1 VYEVLDGEEFERR
14 FNDLRK
20 VRSKVKASGTERPFS
35 RMYNFYILEHG
46 DKWARTGTKFRPRCE
61 AGQPT
66 PEILAAVRAFSS
78 TASTPSTPR
87 TPSSVASSSSS
98 RVLSVASAGQAVYPA
113 SPKRDGPL
121 ASPRTSARPHAAP
134 RAVYEAETSRS
145 RPRDATSVQR
155 ATSAPVTASHV
166 RAPPASPR
174 HQPRMPP
181 SAAAVA
187 APPPTSSRVLGKR
200 PAANYQDDRDNMPAE
215 QRARLSEHI
224 YRSFRHNG
232 VPVDAHPRP
241 VAPGPGPN
249 AHHAHHHNHAA
260 GKVERFPFGTPSYQ
274 HNHREEAAYAKV
286 HHAAVPFTTHAHSD
300 FTTHDME
307 RAQEQQ
313 QVQAMD
319 HFVPSDMYRAPS
331 PIEIDDASSGFPSPE
346 CLLAIAGDFVGS
358 PLDLGDPELP
368 LFGMDEDALGTSGRD
383 HTLLKQPYEN
393 ENEEAWAALRE
404 VMW

>member
-1 VYEVLDGEEFERR
+1 VLDGEEFERR

-66 PEILAAVRAFSS
+66 PEILAAVRALSS
-78 TASTPSTPR
+78 AASTPNTPR
-87 TPSSVASSSSS
+87 TPSSATSTASSS
-98 RVLSVASAGQAVYPA
+98 RMLSAVPNGHAAFPA
-113 SPKRDGPL
+113 SPSPKREGPP
-121 ASPRTSARPHAAP
+121 ASPRVSARPHAAP
-134 RAVYEAETSRS
+134 RPVYEGEAPRS
-145 RPRDATSVQR
+145 RPRDAPSAQR
-155 ATSAPVTASHV
+155 APQAPAAASHV

-181 SAAAVA
+181 ASSFPA
-187 APPPTSSRVLGKR
+187 PTSSRVLGKR
-200 PAANYQDDRDNMPAE
+200 PAADHHDDRGHMPAE
-215 QRARLSEHI
+215 QRARLSDQI
-224 YRSFRHNG
+224 YHSFRQNG
-232 VPVDAHPRP
+232 MPVE
-241 VAPGPGPN
+241 
-249 AHHAHHHNHAA
+249 AHHRPLPPSSSSHILHAA
-260 GKVERFPFGTPSYQ
+260 KVERYPFGGPSY
-274 HNHREEAAYAKV
+274 HREEGHYKV

-300 FTTHDME
+300 FTTHDIE

-313 QVQAMD
+313 QAHGMD
-319 HFVPSDMYRAPS
+319 NFVPSDMYRAPS

-368 LFGMDEDALGTSGRD
+368 LFGLEDDALGTSARD
-383 HTLLKQPYEN
+383 HTLLKQPYEH
-393 ENEEAWAALRE
+393 EDQEAWATLRE
-404 VMW
+404 VML